1 MKKTF
6 KFLLH
11 SIYSPI
17 FEVYFGVC
25 HKYPQQL
32 HFESAYGFFN
42 LPSERGSKDW
52 SETCGEKEDA
62 APVKGCLPTNSPV

>member
-1 MKKTF
+1 M
-6 KFLLH
+6 
-11 SIYSPI
+11 
-17 FEVYFGVC
+17 
-25 HKYPQQL
+25 
-32 HFESAYGFFN
+32 GFFN